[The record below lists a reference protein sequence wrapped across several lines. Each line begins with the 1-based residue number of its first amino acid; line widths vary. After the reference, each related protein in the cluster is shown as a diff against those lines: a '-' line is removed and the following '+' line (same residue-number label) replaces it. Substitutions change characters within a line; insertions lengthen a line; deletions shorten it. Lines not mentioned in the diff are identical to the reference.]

1 MRIEMV
7 KVFTLDELA
16 KEVQERVIDR
26 YRNMDYWWDSVD
38 SDMLTEDFEY
48 MLEGTMF
55 EGCEVAWSLSSRQ
68 GDGVML
74 LGEVDNTKLYEVLEE
89 SGKFNKHELR
99 RIKFI
104 LDYSRFELVRNNYY
118 SSYFNTVSYTDYMPM
133 GYSYTS
139 EMEQHIESLI
149 ESIEYVIKNKADS
162 ITSEM
167 ETIGY
172 ETIDYKYSDEY
183 IREQLEAHEFYEDGR
198 DF

>member
-1 MRIEMV
+1 MRTEMV

-26 YRNMDYWWDSVD
+26 YRNMDYWWDSSD

-55 EGCEVAWSLSSRQ
+55 EGCEVEWSLRGCQ

-74 LGEVDNTKLYEVLEE
+74 LGEVDNTKLYEVLDE

-118 SSYFNTVSYTDYMPM
+118 SSYFNNVRYTDYMPM

-139 EMEQHIESLI
+139 EMEHHIESLI

-183 IREQLEAHEFYEDGR
+183 IRAQLEAHEFY
-198 DF
+198 